1 MFILCSVSKQGKF
14 FIARSD
20 VPESDAAGVCPSI
33 EGANRDATRKDHCCT
48 SANVSLAMS
57 NSSSVGTTTTFTRLS
72 GVEMI
77 CSSPKLARFTS

>member
-1 MFILCSVSKQGKF
+1 MCPKATSR
-14 FIARSD
+14 A
-20 VPESDAAGVCPSI
+20 VCPSV
-33 EGANRDATRKDHCCT
+33 EGANRNATRKDHCCT

-77 CSSPKLARFTS
+77 CSSPKFARFTS